1 MRLSEFFTGIILFA
15 LSILMLM
22 NLSNS
27 KTIKEMALENQ
38 RLTSNIVM
46 LEGEIDAA
54 TENLN
59 SLIQM
64 NKDMEVIEKTIIQEY
79 EDKLKAVDDSKEK
92 VVELII
98 KEEVRYKEATVKPTI
113 PPAPEI
119 YIAWELYE
127 EVSRT

>member
-15 LSILMLM
+15 LSILVLM
-22 NLSNS
+22 NLSNA

-38 RLTSNIVM
+38 RLTNNVVM

-59 SLIQM
+59 ELIQM
-64 NKDMEVIEKTIIQEY
+64 NKDMDAIEKTIIQEY
-79 EDKLKAVDDSKEK
+79 EDKLKVVDDSKEK

-113 PPAPEI
+113 PPAPER